1 MKSSCL
7 YLPRTLTVNAWAH
20 LILFF
25 YIDVLVVFISEHT
38 TQSFK
43 VELKVNIQLEA
54 KMQNKL
60 VTLT

>member
-7 YLPRTLTVNAWAH
+7 YHPRTLTVNAWAH

-25 YIDVLVVFISEHT
+25 SLMLVVFISEHT

-54 KMQNKL
+54 KMQNKV
-60 VTLT
+60 VTLA

>member
-1 MKSSCL
+1 MGTFDS
-7 YLPRTLTVNAWAH
+7 
-20 LILFF
+20 FF

-54 KMQNKL
+54 KMQNKV
-60 VTLT
+60 VTLA

>member
-7 YLPRTLTVNAWAH
+7 YHPRTLTVNAWAH

-25 YIDVLVVFISEHT
+25 SLMLVVFISEHT

-43 VELKVNIQLEA
+43 VELKVNKQLEA
-54 KMQNKL
+54 KMQNKV

>member
-7 YLPRTLTVNAWAH
+7 YHPRTLTVNAWAH

-25 YIDVLVVFISEHT
+25 SLMLVVFISEHT

-54 KMQNKL
+54 KMQNKV